1 MDKLKSAKL
10 HVVTLLSVVIPALLL
25 GILRP
30 LGSDESIFLY
40 GGRII
45 NLGLTPYVD
54 LFDHKGPLLYFLNSV
69 GLKITLPNLSGV
81 VLIQAL
87 FICIALI
94 LVLESYFRNFEASNE
109 ARKYLLFLFLVVSS
123 IFSTIHTFGTTEL
136 WALPFQLSSYALVT
150 RKLLRISLEKKLKPN
165 FLIDNEIFI
174 AFILGSSFIV
184 NFLIRPNNSIGILF
198 VCLVN
203 IIYSKKKFIK
213 IKIIAVYLTSVLII
227 IFLMRSQVD
236 YFDSRQLSLIFEQYI
251 LYNSNYSDGLSVIQK
266 IYGSSMLLI
275 NFVKLPVFLTLI
287 FVLSVIKI
295 NSSKTSILFFLLSV
309 FTIDFMSQLISGRGV
324 SAYLVAILASIFNII
339 AFILQNFEFKE
350 NLLNVIAGVSVI
362 LLVSNLSVD
371 SFAARWHDN
380 FRNQIQ
386 ASEYLSRNTTLS
398 DKVFYLGN
406 NPSILV
412 RANRTS
418 ASKVIYIAPLLSS
431 FYSNRE
437 KLVSETLDE
446 LTADKPV
453 YVVQNV
459 ENSCG
464 LSEEK
469 CYDLNSQYL
478 PENLAIPNIRKFVR
492 ENYELESIVGGEIF
506 YRLIE

>member
-1 MDKLKSAKL
+1 VRKLISAKL
-10 HVVTLLSVVIPALLL
+10 HFITLLSVVLPALLL

-30 LGSDESIFLY
+30 LGDDKSVFLY

-54 LFDHKGPLLYFLNSV
+54 LFDHKGPMLYALNSV
-69 GLKITLPNLSGV
+69 GLKIALPNLSGV
-81 VLIQAL
+81 VFIQSL

-94 LVLESYFRNFEASNE
+94 LVLESYFRNFVTNE
-109 ARKYLLFLFLVVSS
+109 ARKYLIFLFLAVCS

-150 RKLLRISLEKKLKPN
+150 RKLLCISLEKKLKPN
-165 FLIDNEIFI
+165 SLIDNEIFI
-174 AFILGSSFIV
+174 AFILGTSFIV

-203 IIYSKKKFIK
+203 LIYSKKKFIK
-213 IKIIAVYLTSVLII
+213 IKIIAVYLLSVLII

-236 YFDSRQLSLIFEQYI
+236 YFDLRQLSLSFEQYI
-251 LYNSNYSDGLSVIQK
+251 LYNSNYSDGLSLIQK

-275 NFVKLPVFLTLI
+275 NFIKLPVFLTLI
-287 FVLSVIKI
+287 FILSVIKI
-295 NSSKTSILFFLLSV
+295 NSSKTPILYFLLTV

-350 NLLNVIAGVSVI
+350 NLLNVIAGVTII

-371 SFAARWHDN
+371 SLAARWHHN

-386 ASEYLSRNTTLS
+386 ASEYLSRNTTPS

-418 ASKVIYIAPLLSS
+418 VSKVIYIAPLLSS

-437 KLVSETLDE
+437 KLVSETLEE

-453 YVVQNV
+453 YVIQSV

-478 PENLAIPNIRKFVR
+478 PENLAIPNIRKFIR
-492 ENYELESIVGGEIF
+492 ENYELENTVGGEIF

>member
-1 MDKLKSAKL
+1 MHKLISAKL
-10 HVVTLLSVVIPALLL
+10 HFVTLLSVVLPALLL

-30 LGSDESIFLY
+30 IGDDESVFLY

-54 LFDHKGPLLYFLNSV
+54 LFDHKGPMIYALNSV
-69 GLKITLPNLSGV
+69 GLKIALPNLSGV
-81 VLIQAL
+81 VFMQSL

-94 LVLESYFRNFEASNE
+94 LVLESYFRNFVANE
-109 ARKYLLFLFLVVSS
+109 ARKYLIFLFLVVGS

-150 RKLLRISLEKKLKPN
+150 RKLFRISLEKRLKPN

-174 AFILGSSFIV
+174 AFILGTSFII

-203 IIYSKKKFIK
+203 LIYSKKKFIK
-213 IKIIAVYLTSVLII
+213 IKIMAVYLLSVLVI
-227 IFLMRSQVD
+227 IFLLRSQLD
-236 YFDSRQLSLIFEQYI
+236 YFDLRQLSLIFEQYV
-251 LYNSNYSDGLSVIQK
+251 LYNLNYSSGLNLIQK

-275 NFVKLPVFLTLI
+275 NFIKLPVFLTLI
-287 FVLSVIKI
+287 FILSVIKI
-295 NSSKTSILFFLLSV
+295 NSSKTPILFFLLTV

-324 SAYLVAILASIFNII
+324 SSYLVAVLASIFNII

-371 SFAARWHDN
+371 SLAARWHHN

-386 ASEYLSRNTTLS
+386 ASEYLSRNTTPS

-418 ASKVIYIAPLLSS
+418 VSKVIYIAPLLSS

-437 KLVSETLDE
+437 KLVSETLEE
-446 LTADKPV
+446 LIADKPV

-478 PENLAIPNIRKFVR
+478 PENLAIPNIRKFIR
-492 ENYELESIVGGEIF
+492 ENYELENTVGGEIF

>member
-1 MDKLKSAKL
+1 MRKLISAKL
-10 HVVTLLSVVIPALLL
+10 HFITLLSVVLPALLL

-30 LGSDESIFLY
+30 LGDDESVFLY

-54 LFDHKGPLLYFLNSV
+54 LFDHKGPMLYALNSV
-69 GLKITLPNLSGV
+69 GLKIALPNLSGV
-81 VLIQAL
+81 VFIQSL

-94 LVLESYFRNFEASNE
+94 LVLESYFRNFVTNE
-109 ARKYLLFLFLVVSS
+109 ARKYLIFLFLAVCS

-150 RKLLRISLEKKLKPN
+150 RKLLCISLEKKLKPN
-165 FLIDNEIFI
+165 SLIDNEIFI
-174 AFILGSSFIV
+174 AFILGTSFIV

-203 IIYSKKKFIK
+203 LIYSKKKFIK
-213 IKIIAVYLTSVLII
+213 IKIIAVYLLSVLII

-236 YFDSRQLSLIFEQYI
+236 YFDLRQLSLSFEQYI
-251 LYNSNYSDGLSVIQK
+251 LYNSNYSDGLSLIQK

-275 NFVKLPVFLTLI
+275 NFIKLPVFLTLI
-287 FVLSVIKI
+287 FILSVIKI
-295 NSSKTSILFFLLSV
+295 NSSKTPILYFLLTV

-350 NLLNVIAGVSVI
+350 NLLNVIAGVTII

-371 SFAARWHDN
+371 SLAARWHHN

-386 ASEYLSRNTTLS
+386 ASEYLSRNTTPS

-418 ASKVIYIAPLLSS
+418 VSKVIYIAPLLSS

-437 KLVSETLDE
+437 KLVSETLEE

-453 YVVQNV
+453 YVIQSV

-478 PENLAIPNIRKFVR
+478 PENLAIPNIRKFIR
-492 ENYELESIVGGEIF
+492 ENYELENTVGGEIF

>member
-1 MDKLKSAKL
+1 MRKLISAKL
-10 HVVTLLSVVIPALLL
+10 HFITLLSVVLPALLL

-30 LGSDESIFLY
+30 LGDDKSVFLY

-54 LFDHKGPLLYFLNSV
+54 LFDHKGPMLYALNSV
-69 GLKITLPNLSGV
+69 GLKIALPNLSGV
-81 VLIQAL
+81 VFIQSL

-94 LVLESYFRNFEASNE
+94 LVLESYFRNFVTNE
-109 ARKYLLFLFLVVSS
+109 ARKYLIFLFLAVCS

-150 RKLLRISLEKKLKPN
+150 RKLLCISLEKKLKPN
-165 FLIDNEIFI
+165 SLIDNEIFI
-174 AFILGSSFIV
+174 AFILGTSFIV

-203 IIYSKKKFIK
+203 LIYSKKKFIK
-213 IKIIAVYLTSVLII
+213 IKIIAVYLLSVLII

-236 YFDSRQLSLIFEQYI
+236 YFDLRQLSLSFEQYI
-251 LYNSNYSDGLSVIQK
+251 LYNSNYSDGLSLIQK

-275 NFVKLPVFLTLI
+275 NFIKLPVFLTLI
-287 FVLSVIKI
+287 FILSVIKI
-295 NSSKTSILFFLLSV
+295 NSSKTPILYFLLTV

-350 NLLNVIAGVSVI
+350 NLLNVIAGVTII

-371 SFAARWHDN
+371 SLAARWHHN

-386 ASEYLSRNTTLS
+386 ASEYLSRNTTPS

-418 ASKVIYIAPLLSS
+418 VSKVIYIAPLLSS

-437 KLVSETLDE
+437 KLVSETLEE

-453 YVVQNV
+453 YVIQSV

-478 PENLAIPNIRKFVR
+478 PENLAIPNIRKFIR
-492 ENYELESIVGGEIF
+492 ENYELENTVGGEIF